1 MRPRFVWRLAA
12 ALSAWLAMALL
23 HRRVS
28 DLVGEA
34 LPTPWGPITPIN
46 HVTTAAILVGIAL
59 LAGLLWR
66 SRAAAGAVLGTWA
79 LWGGLVAVTGVCQ
92 WLLAT
97 IAIEAI
103 HYPQYALVAGL
114 LAWALDPTRRR
125 RRVLEVVLIC
135 AGLSLADEAL
145 QYLHLMQRARYFD
158 FNDLVFN
165 QLGVLAGLLWYYG
178 FPGPPR
184 PAVAEPR
191 LLFALLVATAAGAVV
206 CAGLGAAGWLVLTPT
221 EPITQDG
228 VWRLRGG
235 PRIVLQWSA
244 GTYDKMQ
251 ASRSGGRYF
260 VMGPRLWLAFM
271 VATSLAAWAL
281 QRRLGAGLGVGGAGR
296 AAPVAGVAKARR
308 ERSL

>member
-1 MRPRFVWRLAA
+1 MRPKCSWRLAA
-12 ALSAWLAMALL
+12 AISAWLAMTLL

-34 LPTPWGPITPIN
+34 LPTPWGSITPID
-46 HVTTAAILVGIAL
+46 HVTTAAILIGIAL

-66 SRAAAGAVLGTWA
+66 SRAAGGGAVLGTWA
-79 LWGGLVAVTGVCQ
+79 LWGGLAAVTGVCQ

-103 HYPQYALVAGL
+103 HYPQYALVAAL
-114 LAWALDPTRRR
+114 LAWALDPTRQRR
-125 RRVLEVVLIC
+125 WILEVVLIC
-135 AGLSLADEAL
+135 AWLSLVDEAL
-145 QYLHLMQRARYFD
+145 QYFHLMHRARYFD

-178 FPGPPR
+178 FPGPRR
-184 PAVAEPR
+184 PAAAAEPR
-191 LLFALLVATAAGAVV
+191 LLLALLAATAVGAAV
-206 CAGLGAAGWLVLTPT
+206 CAGLWAAGWLVLTPT

-228 VWRLRGG
+228 AWRLRGG
-235 PRIVLQWSA
+235 LRIVLQWSA
-244 GTYDKMQ
+244 GTYDKTQ

-260 VMGPRLWLAFM
+260 VMGPQLWLAFM

-281 QRRLGAGLGVGGAGR
+281 RRRRGAGTGVDSPGPTADGE
-296 AAPVAGVAKARR
+296 ARW
-308 ERSL
+308 ERPL